1 MRTTLTFQA
10 EEQLLHWVLDMRKDG
25 VPVTHSMLR
34 IMVLEAAIDLGLEDH
49 EVLAGSMASSV
60 GMDSP
65 RILLKTVRWCLNPSR
80 STFKPS
86 CWNNIDCVYYA
97 DQTRVNYEYLPTK
110 TLNPTGD
117 KTIWVKCGGKTKER
131 VTAMLLAD

>member
-10 EEQLLHWVLDMRKDG
+10 EEQLLHWVIDMRKDG

-34 IMVLEAAIDLGLEDH
+34 IMVLEAAIDLGHEDH
-49 EVLAGSMASSV
+49 E
-60 GMDSP
+60 
-65 RILLKTVRWCLNPSR
+65 TVRRCLNPSR

-117 KTIWVKCGGKTKER
+117 KTIWVKCVGKTKER